1 MRSLAWLSVVILVAV
16 VLSVAFSWFL
26 SSPDRDYLFDGERGI
41 SRPEVADWWRIRVP
55 VVIALGII
63 AGGLL
68 IALLRTT
75 RSRARLESVGS
86 IAVAILGV
94 GAMAAGTHYVELRA
108 GPEPEPCLLPTPHS
122 PEEVYLPIQ
131 WRALA
136 WSSERWNPGVPREPL
151 ELRGSG
157 VGFQGRPGVI
167 PFDPFILDRIT
178 FVGLTLAEVEP
189 LLGPPIPPHN
199 ALPAANVN
207 YSMIGYS
214 YIHGRAH
221 LSLFTGDSSDPNSV
235 IVSEGLHFFRTQ
247 H

>member
-94 GAMAAGTHYVELRA
+94 GAMAAGTHYVELRLA
-108 GPEPEPCLLPTPHS
+108 PSQNRACFRHPTLPKRSTCQSSGGRWPG
-122 PEEVYLPIQ
+122 LPNGGI
-131 WRALA
+131 LA
-136 WSSERWNPGVPREPL
+136 FL
-151 ELRGSG
+151 GS
-157 VGFQGRPGVI
+157 
-167 PFDPFILDRIT
+167 
-178 FVGLTLAEVEP
+178 
-189 LLGPPIPPHN
+189 H
-199 ALPAANVN
+199 
-207 YSMIGYS
+207 
-214 YIHGRAH
+214 
-221 LSLFTGDSSDPNSV
+221 
-235 IVSEGLHFFRTQ
+235 
-247 H
+247 